1 MTFIYKP
8 PVFTILNDR
17 EFELVEP
24 FVFEWQEDGACYQ
37 LTIPAGY
44 PFDGASVPRLCWSLT
59 GLLPTGV
66 HMGAAAAHD
75 YAYQRR
81 GRLIRGELKKLIEG
95 QWLPIAAVWT
105 RKQCDEM
112 FRRIM
117 EDAGE
122 THWKIKAM
130 FWAVRLF
137 GGKAWNN

>member
-1 MTFIYKP
+1 MTFIYQP

-17 EFELVEP
+17 EFELVRP
-24 FVFEWQEDGACYQ
+24 FVFEWEQDGQRYR

-44 PFDGASVPRLCWSLT
+44 PFDGASVPRACWSLT

-75 YAYQRR
+75 FLYQRR
-81 GRLIRGELKKLIEG
+81 GLLVRGELEKWIDSHWVPLAER
-95 QWLPIAAVWT
+95 WD

-117 EDAGE
+117 KMAGE
-122 THWKIKAM
+122 TPWKIKAM
-130 FWAVRLF
+130 YWAVRLF